1 VTRLNQ
7 PTVNM
12 VITNVKC
19 ETITDKISTDYHKH
33 CYPHLLL
40 NLFHLGFVRNIH
52 RIGHSFCFLSSL
64 FQSFYRLQKH
74 KYTDS
79 NSQIKSFV
87 DELSKSNYSRSARA
101 NFFPDQPSPSSY
113 GPGQAR
119 CHSRKM
125 KPCSSSAYLKCYC
138 TS

>member
-1 VTRLNQ
+1 MTRLNQ

-74 KYTDS
+74 KYTAIHKLKALWT
-79 NSQIKSFV
+79 NFQNQITAGLHGPTFFQTSPV
-87 DELSKSNYSRSARA
+87 HPRTGPARPVA
-101 NFFPDQPSPSSY
+101 IPE
-113 GPGQAR
+113 
-119 CHSRKM
+119 K
-125 KPCSSSAYLKCYC
+125 
-138 TS
+138 